1 MPLIGDWLIISGPL
15 IINGLGFDKYTSS
28 LLNMPFGAIQWI
40 VIILASFLM
49 QKAKLKS
56 VILAAF
62 MIPVIVGLA
71 LLYVLPRTPGNEGPL
86 LVGYYLLAFLYGG
99 IPCIVSWIVS
109 NTAGTTKKSILMSL
123 YNAGASAGN
132 IIGPL
137 LFTKTDAP
145 AYHPGLRSCLGVF
158 IALIGV
164 VGLQVANLL
173 WLNRL
178 QEQKRVAIGKPRKLK
193 DHSMEARYVDF
204 GVDNEGEAESEGST
218 HAGGGERLGEKAF
231 LDLTDRKNDE
241 FVYLY

>member
-1 MPLIGDWLIISGPL
+1 MFI
-15 IINGLGFDKYTSS
+15 
-28 LLNMPFGAIQWI
+28 
-40 VIILASFLM
+40 
-49 QKAKLKS
+49 
-56 VILAAF
+56 
-62 MIPVIVGLA
+62 
-71 LLYVLPRTPGNEGPL
+71 
-86 LVGYYLLAFLYGG
+86 G

-158 IALIGV
+158 VALIGV

-178 QEQKRVAIGKPRKLK
+178 QEQKRVAVGKPRKLK
-193 DHSMEARYVDF
+193 DHSMEAKYVDF
-204 GVDNEGEAESEGST
+204 GVGNEGEVESEGGMQ
-218 HAGGGERLGEKAF
+218 AGGGERLGEKAF
-231 LDLTDRKNDE
+231 LDMTDRKNDE
-241 FVYLY
+241 FIYVY